1 MSKTDKFLS
10 ATLKLLE
17 DISKEQKFKVKVGA
31 TKYHAFNDREFNF
44 SKQEDSYLFNTTT
57 LIRKGV
63 QTGKELE
70 VKRETEVRLINEDRQ
85 LYTKGKYIIP
95 SKISYPGFED
105 INSPLEKYIE
115 GSINSVSTKN
125 KKFYNNERCYRIILP
140 VNREINLRGDF
151 TGWHYTVDGN
161 RSFSTLV
168 KLTINNKEF
177 HFFAHKTKD
186 KKHYIVIDA
195 INKQTLEDFQK
206 TANSILLAYAFLK
219 GEYHGKEAHIFT
231 YTSTD
236 FKTPASILSVIL
248 GGGIYSGFPV
258 HSTKPHSLIS
268 IKQSTR
274 YKKDEYGKIIG
285 VDDEYLKKYMVKFPH
300 ESLSKL
306 CELICN
312 KSGIL
317 RAVILFINNHSA
329 TLELK
334 IPTLFVALENVT
346 KVLIGG
352 DVKVPKLIEDNKIL
366 KEIKA
371 VIKSTVKGIDT
382 IARENKQLTFSTEEL
397 KEYNATFSRIKG
409 KFHDFNKGTNNKK
422 MIEPFLKFG
431 YALSQEEED
440 LIFKHRNKFLHGDNY
455 MSLEEDYEFEFKE
468 LFHISMRLQ
477 RMIAVL
483 LLKASDYSGYIL
495 NNARIYDYISEKT
508 MKEDI
513 FIKI

>member
-1 MSKTDKFLS
+1 MSKTDKYLS
-10 ATLKLLE
+10 DTLKLIE
-17 DISKEQKFKVKVGA
+17 DIAKEQKFKVTVGK
-31 TKYHAFNDREFNF
+31 TKGHAFNNREFNF
-44 SKQEDSYLFNTTT
+44 SKANDSYSFNTTT

-63 QTGKELE
+63 QTDKEIE
-70 VKRETEVRLINEDRQ
+70 VKRETEVKLVSEERQ
-85 LYTKGKYIIP
+85 LFTKGKYIIP

-105 INSPLEKYIE
+105 PESLPIKYIE
-115 GSINSVSTKN
+115 GSINSISTKN
-125 KKFYNNERCYRIILP
+125 KSFYKRQRCYRIILP
-140 VNREINLRGDF
+140 VHREINLWGDF
-151 TGWHYTVDGN
+151 TGWHYTVDGK
-161 RSFSTLV
+161 RTFGTLV

-177 HFFAHKTKD
+177 HFFTHKTKD
-186 KKHYIVIDA
+186 KKHYIVIDSL
-195 INKQTLEDFQK
+195 NKQTLDEFQK
-206 TANSILLAYAFLK
+206 TVNSILLAYAFLK
-219 GEYHGKEAHIFT
+219 GEYHGKEANILT
-231 YTSTD
+231 YKNSN

-248 GGGIYSGFPV
+248 GGGIYGGFPV
-258 HSTKPHSLIS
+258 HSTKPHSLVS
-268 IKQSTR
+268 IKQKTK
-274 YKKDEYGKIIG
+274 YKKDKNGKIIG
-285 VDDEYLKKYMVKFPH
+285 IDDEHLKKYMVEFPH

-312 KSGIL
+312 KGGIL
-317 RAVILFINNHSA
+317 RAVILFVNNHTA

-334 IPTLFVALENVT
+334 VPTLFVALENVT

-352 DVKVPKLIEDNKIL
+352 DVSIPRLVEDEKII

-371 VIKSTVKGIDT
+371 IVKASVKGVNT
-382 IARENKQLTFSTEEL
+382 VEKENKQSTFSAEEL
-397 KEYNATFSRIKG
+397 KDYKATFERIRG

-422 MIEPFLKFG
+422 LIEPFANFG
-431 YALSQEEED
+431 YALSEEEEN
-440 LIFKHRNKFLHGDNY
+440 LIIKHRNKFLHGDDY

-508 MKEDI
+508 IKEDI